1 MSTNININNSNE
13 NHDFNL
19 ISELYEWAEAIVF
32 AFVFVILLFTFVFR
46 VVGVEGISMKNTLN
60 SEATIESQTI
70 DRVIITNFNYN
81 PKQGDI
87 IVLSHKSFPD
97 KSVPYIKR
105 IIAVAGQTVNIKNG
119 DVYVNDVKLKENY
132 IVGTTKAKG
141 DIGFGGDVS
150 FPLKVLPNYVFVLG
164 DNRENS
170 ADSRFSTDMGG
181 VGMLDVRNII
191 GKAVFRIFPLNQIRM
206 F

>member
-1 MSTNININNSNE
+1 MSTDISINNSNE
-13 NHDFNL
+13 NEDFNL

-60 SEATIESQTI
+60 SEVSNESQTL
-70 DRVIITNFNYN
+70 DRVIITNLNYV

-87 IVLSHKSFPD
+87 VVLAHKSLGD

-105 IIAVAGQTVNIKNG
+105 IIALAGQTVDIKNG
-119 DVYVNDVKLKENY
+119 EVFVNGVKKNEKY
-132 IVGTTKAKG
+132 IVGTTKAYG
-141 DIGFGGDVS
+141 DAYFSGDVK
-150 FPLKVLPNYVFVLG
+150 FPVIVPPNCVFVLG
-164 DNRENS
+164 DNREYS
-170 ADSRFSTDMGG
+170 ADSRFSTSMNG

-191 GKAVFRIFPLNQIRM
+191 GKAVFRIFPLNQIGLL
-206 F
+206 